1 MKVSV
6 FIFDR
11 GILWIIEMLLR
22 KYIIEKVTQA
32 VIYLR
37 KNLSEVA
44 SNYVN

>member
-1 MKVSV
+1 MFLSLIGG
-6 FIFDR
+6 IF
-11 GILWIIEMLLR
+11 GVIEMLLR
-22 KYIIEKVTQA
+22 KYIIEKVTQV

>member
-1 MKVSV
+1 MFLSLIGY
-6 FIFDR
+6 FLGYRNAI
-11 GILWIIEMLLR
+11 R

>member
-1 MKVSV
+1 M
-6 FIFDR
+6 FLPLIGGIF
-11 GILWIIEMLLR
+11 GVIEMLLR